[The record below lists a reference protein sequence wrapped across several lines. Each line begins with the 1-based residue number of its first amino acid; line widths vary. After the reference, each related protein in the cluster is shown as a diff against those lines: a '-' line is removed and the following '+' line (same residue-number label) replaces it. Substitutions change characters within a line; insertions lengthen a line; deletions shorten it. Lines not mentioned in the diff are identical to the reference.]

1 MSLLQSRR
9 EFAATMSATGAA
21 MLLGGD
27 PVRADEAAPETTTVR
42 LPQIP
47 GICFAP
53 IYVAEDLLRAEGFT
67 DIRFV
72 TSAGGMAEPEMVARG
87 ELDVGSSFAG
97 TVVHS
102 LDLGLPITA
111 LAGLHVGCYELFVH
125 DPIRTIR
132 DIKGRRV
139 GIQTLKSSSH
149 LYLSII
155 ARNVGLDPQA
165 DIDWVDAP
173 SSNAMELFVEGRTDA
188 FLGFPPE
195 PQELRAR
202 GAGRMILSTAT
213 DRPWSQYI
221 CCVLYSN
228 ADWVRDHPIAAK
240 RLIRGILKAAE
251 YCAAKP
257 EAAARRLV
265 EGGFTRRYDYAV
277 QTVRD
282 IPYLAWRD
290 YDAEDSMRFYALALH
305 DARMIKADPRQLL
318 ANGTDWRFLQQI
330 KRELKT

>member
-1 MSLLQSRR
+1 MNLLQRRR
-9 EFAATMSATGAA
+9 EFVATLSATGAA
-21 MLLGGD
+21 MLLGGE
-27 PVRADEAAPETTTVR
+27 PVLADEAAPETTTVR

-72 TSAGGMAEPEMVARG
+72 ASAGGMVEPEMVARG
-87 ELDVGSSFAG
+87 ELDLGSSFAG
-97 TVVHS
+97 TVVHF
-102 LDLGLPITA
+102 LDLGLPIAA

-125 DPIRTIR
+125 DPIRAIR

-155 ARNVGLDPQA
+155 ARNVGLDPLA

-173 SSNAMELFVEGRTDA
+173 DGNAMKLFIEGRTDA

-228 ADWVRDHPIAAK
+228 VDWVQTHPIAAK
-240 RLIRGILKAAE
+240 RMVRAIFKAAE
-251 YCAAKP
+251 YCAAEP
-257 EAAARRLV
+257 ESAARRLV
-265 EGGFTRRYDYAV
+265 EGGFTQRYDYAL
-277 QTVRD
+277 QTVQD
-282 IPYLAWRD
+282 IPYLGWRD

-305 DARMIKADPRQLL
+305 DARMIKADPKQLL
-318 ANGTDWRFLQQI
+318 AAGTDWRFLDEL